1 MIIEAAGAVS
11 FAAWLYLLMGRGGFW
26 RMHSRA
32 GFSLRRASARPGWPS
47 PFTGQPVGQASWPVD
62 RHPSVVAVIPARNEA
77 PVVRAA
83 IASLASQHYHG
94 PFHIVLVDDASE
106 DGTADA
112 GRSAAPAD
120 MLTVL
125 RGAPLPDGWTG
136 KLWAVSQG
144 IAQAETLSPDYFL
157 LTDAD
162 IVHAP
167 DGLEKLVAQAEQG
180 GYDLVSWMVALH
192 CQSLAEH
199 ALIPAFV
206 FFFLLLYPPAWIRNP
221 RMRTAGAAGGCLLIR
236 RRMLERIGG
245 ITRIRGELID
255 DCALARA
262 VKDAGGRVLLGV
274 SAETHSIHEYR
285 SFREIGAM
293 ISRTAFT
300 QLRYSPLLLLATLV
314 GLALTFFAPPLAAF
328 RGNPAGLAA
337 WTLMAVMYIPALRL
351 YRRSLFWAPLLPLV
365 AAFYA
370 AATINSAWAWWRGA
384 GGMWKG
390 RVAPAVL
397 PPVKPR

>member
-1 MIIEAAGAVS
+1 MIVEAAGAVS
-11 FAAWLYLLMGRGGFW
+11 LAAWLYLLLGRGAFW
-26 RMHSRA
+26 RMHSGA
-32 GFSLRRASARPGWPS
+32 
-47 PFTGQPVGQASWPVD
+47 VGQASWPVNQ
-62 RHPSVVAVIPARNEA
+62 PPAVAAVIPARNEA
-77 PVVRAA
+77 PVVGRAA
-83 IASLASQHYHG
+83 ASLAAQHYPG
-94 PFHIVLVDDASE
+94 RFHIVLVDDASD
-106 DGTADA
+106 DGTADTA
-112 GRSAAPAD
+112 RAAVPAE

-125 RGAPLPDGWTG
+125 RGSPLPDGWTG

-144 IAQAETLSPDYFL
+144 IAQTESLSPDYFL

-167 DGLEKLVAQAEQG
+167 GALEKLVAQAEQG

-192 CQSLAEH
+192 CESPAER

-206 FFFLLLYPPAWIRNP
+206 FFFLLLYPPSWIRNP
-221 RMRTAGAAGGCLLIR
+221 RLRTAGAAGGCMLIR
-236 RRMLERIGG
+236 RRTLERIGD
-245 ITRIRGELID
+245 IARIRGELID

-262 VKDAGGRVLLGV
+262 VKDAGCRLWLGL
-274 SAETHSIHEYR
+274 SAETRSIREYR

-300 QLRYSPLLLLATLV
+300 QLRHSPLLLLATLAGV
-314 GLALTFFAPPLAAF
+314 ALTFFAPPLAAI

-337 WTLMAVMYIPALRL
+337 WALMTLIYAPALRL
-351 YRRSLFWAPLLPLV
+351 YRRSLLWAPLLPLV

-370 AATINSAWAWWRGA
+370 AATIHSAWAWWRGA

-390 RVAPAVL
+390 RVAPMW
-397 PPVKPR
+397 RR

>member
-1 MIIEAAGAVS
+1 MAIEAAGVAS
-11 FAAWLYLLMGRGGFW
+11 LAAWLYLLVGRGAFW
-26 RMHSRA
+26 RMRNDLKVGQTLPSVNPD
-32 GFSLRRASARPGWPS
+32 ARPV
-47 PFTGQPVGQASWPVD
+47 T
-62 RHPSVVAVIPARNEA
+62 AVIPARNEA
-77 PVVRAA
+77 PVVGRAVV
-83 IASLASQHYHG
+83 SLAAQRYAG
-94 PFHIVLVDDASE
+94 RFHIVLVDDASD
-106 DGTADA
+106 DGTGDTA
-112 GRSAAPAD
+112 RSAAPAE

-125 RGAPLPDGWTG
+125 RGAPLPGGWTG

-144 IAQAETLSPDYFL
+144 VAETDRFSPEYLL

-167 DGLEKLVAQAEQG
+167 EALTRLVAQAEQG

-192 CQSLAEH
+192 CESPAER

-221 RMRTAGAAGGCLLIR
+221 RMRTAGAAGGCILIR

-245 ITRIRGELID
+245 IARIRGELID

-262 VKDAGGRVLLGV
+262 VKDAGGRVGLGL
-274 SAETHSIHEYR
+274 SGESRSIREYR
-285 SFREIGAM
+285 TFGEIGAM

-300 QLRYSPLLLLATLV
+300 QLRYSPVLLLATLA
-314 GLALTFFAPPLAAF
+314 GLALTFFVPPVAAI

-337 WTLMAVMYIPALRL
+337 WALMAVMYAPALRI
-351 YRRSLFWAPLLPLV
+351 YSRSLLWAPLLPLV

-370 AATINSAWAWWRGA
+370 GATIHSAWAWARGA

-390 RVAPAVL
+390 RAQANIS
-397 PPVKPR
+397 RRWS